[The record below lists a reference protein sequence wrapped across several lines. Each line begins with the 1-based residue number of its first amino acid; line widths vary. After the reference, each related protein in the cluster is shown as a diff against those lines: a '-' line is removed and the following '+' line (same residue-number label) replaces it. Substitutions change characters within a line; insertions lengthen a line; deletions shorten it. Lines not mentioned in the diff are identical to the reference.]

1 MNVEQV
7 AKLLSIFRQIRKR
20 GTFFELSE
28 SFLVEKQLELTNK
41 AIITT
46 VISFLELRNRE
57 AVNRLENTL
66 AERVIGEKFTER

>member
-20 GTFFELSE
+20 GTFVELSE
-28 SFLVEKQLELTNK
+28 SLLVEKQLELTNK

-46 VISFLELRNRE
+46 VISFLELGNRE
-57 AVNRLENTL
+57 SVNRL
-66 AERVIGEKFTER
+66 

>member
-20 GTFFELSE
+20 GTFVELSE

>member
-20 GTFFELSE
+20 GTFVELSE

-46 VISFLELRNRE
+46 VISFLELGNRE

-66 AERVIGEKFTER
+66 AERVISEKFTER